1 MHATTT
7 PYHFNIDPYTLKSPI
22 PIRLVDGSHSE
33 EGRVEVN
40 VKGEWGT
47 INYRYWDIRDANVVC
62 RMLGYK
68 FAIRAGR
75 ASSLGF
81 RSGSGPIWFRNLNCL
96 GSERS
101 ITNCSIYTQ
110 WLYTAYYYYYSHY
123 YDAGVVC
130 YTGWYIVIELSIQS
144 VAI

>member
-1 MHATTT
+1 M
-7 PYHFNIDPYTLKSPI
+7 
-22 PIRLVDGSHSE
+22 
-33 EGRVEVN
+33 EVN

-47 INYRYWDIRDANVVC
+47 INCHRWYLRDASVVC
-62 RMLGYK
+62 RMLGYQ
-68 FAIRAGR
+68 FAIQADM

-81 RSGSGPIWFRNLNCL
+81 RSGSGPIWFRILNCL

-101 ITNCSIYTQ
+101 ITDCSIYTPS
-110 WLYTAYYYYYSHY
+110 LYTSYYYYYSHY

>member
-1 MHATTT
+1 M
-7 PYHFNIDPYTLKSPI
+7 
-22 PIRLVDGSHSE
+22 
-33 EGRVEVN
+33 EVN

-47 INYRYWDIRDANVVC
+47 INYYNWDIKDANVVC
-62 RMLGYK
+62 RMLGYQ

-101 ITNCSIYTQ
+101 IADCSIDTSR
-110 WLYTAYYYYYSHY
+110 LYTANYYYHSHY

-130 YTGWYIVIELSIQS
+130 STGWYIMIDSTIQ
-144 VAI
+144 